1 MSYGRSRGYARR
13 LMPARRKPRWQWV
26 RENVNNASPN
36 ATLNTIDLLS
46 NWRTHA
52 GITVNLPEIT
62 IWRIHLK
69 ISVTISIAAA
79 VAANDAILNT
89 VFVDGMNATILNQ
102 TTNTYDQPD
111 LLFEHMYLTEYTMLT
126 GNTGM
131 AGEIGLYKTYD
142 IRSHR
147 KLQSIDDTLYLQL
160 ATTGQPQ
167 ITAYSYAASI
177 LQRYS

>member
-1 MSYGRSRGYARR
+1 MYGRRYYRPKTGI
-13 LMPARRKPRWQWV
+13 MPRRKPRWQWV

-102 TTNTYDQPD
+102 STNTYDQPD
-111 LLFEHMYLTEYTMLT
+111 MLFDHMYLTEYTMLT

-142 IRSHR
+142 IKSHR
-147 KLQSIDDTLYLQL
+147 KLQSVDDTLYLQL
-160 ATTGQPQ
+160 ATTGQPM

-177 LQRYS
+177 LQRYA

>member
-1 MSYGRSRGYARR
+1 M
-13 LMPARRKPRWQWV
+13 

-62 IWRIHLK
+62 IWRVHLK
-69 ISVTISIAAA
+69 ISATISIAAA
-79 VAANDAILNT
+79 VAANDSILNT

-102 TTNTYDQPD
+102 SSNTYDQPD
-111 LLFEHMYLTEYTMLT
+111 MLFEHMYLTEYTMLT
-126 GNTGM
+126 GNTGA
-131 AGEIGLYKTYD
+131 AGEIGLFKEYD
-142 IRSHR
+142 IKAHR
-147 KLQSIDDTLYLQL
+147 KLQSIDDTLFLQL

-177 LQRYS
+177 LLKYA